1 VVAASNEAGANV
13 GDNLSTATITVNC
26 PVIAITKTPDQGT
39 VSAGDNIGFTIE
51 VTNNGDGTAH
61 GVTVTDT
68 LPTNGGLDWS
78 IDLIDGL
85 APGAQPPCSIAAG
98 VLTCD
103 FGSLAEGASHTV
115 HITSPTDATTCG
127 AVNNTATVDAL
138 NEPNT
143 AQFTAN

>member
-1 VVAASNEAGANV
+1 
-13 GDNLSTATITVNC
+13 
-26 PVIAITKTPDQGT
+26 
-39 VSAGDNIGFTIE
+39 
-51 VTNNGDGTAH
+51 
-61 GVTVTDT
+61 DT
-68 LPTNGGLDWS
+68 TPTNGGLDWS
-78 IDLIDGL
+78 IGLSDGL
-85 APGAQPPCSIAAG
+85 AQGSQPPCSIAAG

-143 AQFTAN
+143 AQFTANDQPSPSLTMICPADPRVQSVST